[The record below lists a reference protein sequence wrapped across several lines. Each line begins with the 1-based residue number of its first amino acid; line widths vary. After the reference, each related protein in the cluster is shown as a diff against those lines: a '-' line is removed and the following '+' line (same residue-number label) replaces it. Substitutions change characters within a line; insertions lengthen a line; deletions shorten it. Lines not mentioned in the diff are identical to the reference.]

1 MSDSYTKLF
10 SSITASTIWME
21 PAGTR
26 LTWITMLAMTDKHG
40 CVYSSVPGLAD
51 RAKVSRQEVDIA
63 LACFLAPDPDSRTKD
78 MEGRRVEEIDGGWRL
93 LNHAKFDRMR
103 SEAEAA
109 DRRAESKRAWDREHR
124 NDRPNADYR
133 DEITPVITPVT
144 IRLPPSQSVTPLAL
158 APAPVDQELPT
169 TNVVGAIAS
178 ANALPLAAVDEGRV
192 PIKKIVELYHTLL
205 PQCPRVEKITTARA
219 GHIRQRWRED
229 LPTLDAWGNYFD
241 DVAHSPFLT
250 GRAAGRDGRPP
261 FVANLEWLCRPG
273 NFAKVSEGNFH
284 R

>member
-1 MSDSYTKLF
+1 
-10 SSITASTIWME
+10 
-21 PAGTR
+21 
-26 LTWITMLAMTDKHG
+26 MLAMTDKHG

-51 RAKVSRQEVDIA
+51 RAKVTRAEVDIA

-124 NDRPNADYR
+124 NDRPNAAHR

-158 APAPVDQELPT
+158 APDIDQKQEQEHVQQAARFNDFWRAYPIHRGKKAARDKWRSKQLDVRADEL
-169 TNVVGAIAS
+169 IADVERRKIGDGQWL
-178 ANALPLAAVDEGRV
+178 NGYTPLAATYLHGERWEDEMTGR
-192 PIKKIVELYHTLL
+192 IHENGNGNGKRTETLHD
-205 PQCPRVEKITTARA
+205 RVERKLRRAFADADKIDE
-219 GHIRQRWRED
+219 QRGIASEPSGVSVGTDD
-229 LPTLDAWGNYFD
+229 LDVRPQVGNT
-241 DVAHSPFLT
+241 V
-250 GRAAGRDGRPP
+250 R
-261 FVANLEWLCRPG
+261 
-273 NFAKVSEGNFH
+273 
-284 R
+284 